1 MAIDSK
7 QKRMSA
13 INISAPWRGAM
24 VDATEVGFTQG
35 NRQAAAY
42 MYSGILAGGA
52 VAIIA
57 DITKQFLGEIQ
68 QFGFGS
74 IFDSSMGVT

>member
-13 INISAPWRGAM
+13 IMPGLSFRGPL
-24 VDATEVGFTQG
+24 VDAAESGFTQG

-42 MYSGILAGGA
+42 AYSGILATILVGDRLILDRGNLRG
-52 VAIIA
+52 IGTGILSG
-57 DITKQFLGEIQ
+57 QF
-68 QFGFGS
+68 
-74 IFDSSMGVT
+74 